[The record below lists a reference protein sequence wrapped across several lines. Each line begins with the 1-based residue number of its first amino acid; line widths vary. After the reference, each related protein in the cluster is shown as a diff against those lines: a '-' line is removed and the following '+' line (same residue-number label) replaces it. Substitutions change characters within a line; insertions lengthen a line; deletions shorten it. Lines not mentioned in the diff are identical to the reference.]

1 MSYNSK
7 RISEQLRVL
16 QPEINDFIVRYNA
29 SNGPVGLGQRQTVF
43 LFPGGT
49 GSRLVRAKSPYQPGG
64 DAEIFDYEEVWL
76 NALTFLGGARDLRLT
91 KFGLFQYRDKG
102 NKIIVADGVINFF
115 GVSPYVVF
123 AWWCE
128 LIHLD
133 YFIFPWDWRRGIW
146 DVADLFT
153 SHFLPYFREQ
163 VQAGCNNADPL
174 ARFSL
179 IGHSAGGMVV
189 NWVLRSTA
197 PILAGL
203 QKAITVGTPFYG
215 YGSQLHRWFDGD
227 EYLNGLGGVFT
238 QDNIRT
244 LCSFPGCYA
253 WMFLPHATY
262 LANQAAL
269 NGDGNYPLPAY
280 PSTDAATG
288 AIADPYH
295 PQTNGALRRY
305 PAAAASGFNAFELAI
320 GELVVRFLASPLG
333 ANANRFWNIR
343 GDTLAGNT
351 LNATTWGWVPPTPPS
366 PITDV
371 SVTAGDSVQ
380 PGWTTRHVELDPLG
394 HVITIRSPLAAHQI
408 LVDWPETIAA
418 ITVILALP

>member
-1 MSYNSK
+1 MSYETK

-16 QPEINDFIVRYNA
+16 QPEINNFIARYNA
-29 SNGPVGLGQRQTVF
+29 WNGPALGQRQTVF
-43 LFPGGT
+43 LLPGGI
-49 GSRLVRAKSPYQPGG
+49 GSRLVRAKRAYQPGG
-64 DAEIFDYEEVWL
+64 DDEIFDYEEVWL
-76 NALTFLGGARDLRLT
+76 NAASFLGGARDLRLT
-91 KFGLFQYRDKG
+91 KFGLFQYRDLG
-102 NKIIVADGVINFF
+102 NKIIVADRVINLF
-115 GVSPYVVF
+115 GVSPYMIF
-123 AWWCE
+123 TWWCE
-128 LIHLD
+128 WIHLD
-133 YFIFPWDWRRGIW
+133 YFVFPWDWRRAVW

-153 SHFLPYFREQ
+153 THFLPYFQEQ
-163 VQAGCNNADPL
+163 VKAGCNNADPL

-203 QKAITVGTPFYG
+203 QKVITVGTPFYG
-215 YGSQLHRWFDGD
+215 YGGQLHRWFEGD
-227 EYLNGLGGVFT
+227 ALLNGSYT
-238 QDNIRT
+238 QDIIQT

-262 LANQAAL
+262 AANAGRL
-269 NGDGNYPLPAY
+269 NGDPQYPLPAY

-288 AIADPYH
+288 VIADPYH

-305 PAAAASGFNAFELAI
+305 PPAASGFNPFELAI
-320 GELVVRFLASPLG
+320 GELVVRVLASPLG
-333 ANANRFWNIR
+333 ARKNRFWNIR

-351 LNATTWGWVPPTPPS
+351 ISATTWDWVPPTLPS

-371 SVTAGDSVQ
+371 STVAGDTVQ
-380 PGWTTRHVELDPLG
+380 PAWTTRHVELDDLG
-394 HVITIRSPLAAHQI
+394 HVITIQSPFAVHQV
-408 LVDWPETIAA
+408 LVDWPETLAW